1 MAGMSAPDILDLID
15 GALADNGTSD
25 DAMRWTPDPPP
36 APLPAA
42 RRRVPGPP
50 PALLVEIC
58 ALTGYDGYTADA
70 IARHAKTHG
79 LASPYADV
87 VAQAGR
93 NVLARG
99 QAELAKLLVD
109 RLTPVVRSI
118 TAGLTGF
125 FDQLA
130 AGVRAAVGLLS
141 KLLPPQVPPPPARPA
156 RVSAMH
162 TAYHH
167 RHRGA
172 RRWQ

>member
-1 MAGMSAPDILDLID
+1 VPSMSAPDILDLID
-15 GALADNGTSD
+15 GALADYGTSD

-42 RRRVPGPP
+42 RRRVPDPP

-79 LASPYADV
+79 LSSPYADV

-93 NVLARG
+93 NV